1 VKPRARSVGLFAL
14 AIVLVVICDR
24 TSQAQEPAPPATST
38 TSQKPAT
45 AIFVANPTLDSL
57 SVFPLGSNGNV
68 PSLFTRTFLAQPS
81 GIAYWKGNLYVTNI
95 GGTGGYSVTAYPV
108 SGGRRP
114 APLFSIGAQLI
125 IPQGVALDSA
135 GNIYVV
141 NEGIESGDQRS
152 DPPSVTIYRAGSNG
166 DDEPMARI
174 SGPKTRLSYSQALA
188 LDSQGYIYVSNQGYV
203 SNENPKGEPP
213 TITVYAPGSNG
224 NVAPVRV
231 ISGPATLL
239 SAPEGIAVD
248 SSGRLFVSSS
258 APGAPQGAAVLI
270 FAPGSSGNVAP
281 FASIDCDCAKIHTP
295 GAITLGSNGTV
306 YVTTRWNFDTGT
318 AGVAAFTQQ
327 DQEPA
332 EHLNLEPIVTH
343 HPTGPPTIEGYTGQ
357 CLTPILSISGKKTG
371 ISHPG
376 GIAVD
381 PDGNM
386 YVTNDDSNSIGVF
399 KAGANGNVVPSV
411 TIESPTSISSPSSV
425 AVDSNGQIYV
435 ANGSGQGDPRDE
447 SASITVYPP
456 GSYANVAE
464 IATISADGFEDTP
477 GDGLNDKP
485 GLTFAEAIAVD
496 THGKIYV
503 ADTGGRGAGDISNGR
518 IAIFSAGSKGNVAP
532 IATIVGTKTIDNT
545 GLNDPVGLA
554 INSGGDIY
562 VLNSNGGSDN
572 SGSITVYPADANGN
586 VAPKAIIA
594 NEAKDKRTQ
603 FHQPTGMALDSAGD
617 IYVTNNSNDT
627 VTIYAAGKFGDV
639 APKATISGPD
649 TGLNQPHG
657 IGIDSD
663 GKIYVSND
671 GSDNKGADTVTVYA
685 AGSSGDAKPIAIVS
699 GSLTG
704 LGKPGGLAVGP

>member
-1 VKPRARSVGLFAL
+1 MTVKPRARSVGLFAL
-14 AIVLVVICDR
+14 AIILVVICGR
-24 TSQAQEPAPPATST
+24 TSQAQEPAPAATSP
-38 TSQKPAT
+38 TSHKTAP

-57 SVFPLGSNGNV
+57 SVFPVGSNGNV
-68 PSLFTRTFLAQPS
+68 PSLFTRTFLSQPH
-81 GIAYWKGNLYVTNI
+81 GIAYHAGNLYVTNTFPYTI
-95 GGTGGYSVTAYPV
+95 TVYPV
-108 SGGRRP
+108 SAGRRP
-114 APLFSIGAQLI
+114 NPIATISAELV
-125 IPQGVALDSA
+125 IPVAIAIDSA
-135 GNIYVV
+135 GNMYVANQGV
-141 NEGIESGDQRS
+141 PQERDEPASI
-152 DPPSVTIYRAGSNG
+152 TIYRAGSNG
-166 DDEPMARI
+166 DDQPTARI
-174 SGPKTRLSYSQALA
+174 AGANTGLTAPSAIA
-188 LDSQGYIYVSNQGYV
+188 LDSHGFIYVTNV
-203 SNENPKGEPP
+203 SDSQEKPDS
-213 TITVYAPGSNG
+213 IVVYAPGSNG
-224 NVAPVRV
+224 NAAPARV

-239 SAPEGIAVD
+239 SEPDGIAVD
-248 SSGRLFVSSS
+248 SSGNTFVTSRQSEGGS
-258 APGAPQGAAVLI
+258 CCHAAVLI
-270 FAPGSSGNVAP
+270 YAPGAAGNVAP
-281 FASIDCDCAKIHTP
+281 IESIDGDCAKLTMSGGI
-295 GAITLGSNGTV
+295 ALGPNGNI
-306 YVTTRWNFDTGT
+306 YVTNPNPG
-318 AGVAAFTQQ
+318 GPEQG
-327 DQEPA
+327 
-332 EHLNLEPIVTH
+332 IVVFNKRMLA
-343 HPTGPPTIEGYTGQ
+343 PRMMGQ
-357 CLTPILSISGKKTG
+357 CWMPIASIVGDQTG
-371 ISHPG
+371 IDGPW

-381 PDGNM
+381 PAGNM
-386 YVTNDDSNSIGVF
+386 YVPNSEANENSIGVF
-399 KAGANGNVVPSV
+399 SAGANGNVAPSV
-411 TIESPTSISSPSSV
+411 TIESPTQVSSPSSV
-425 AVDSNGQIYV
+425 AIDSTGKVYV
-435 ANGSGQGDPRDE
+435 ANGGGQENAPDGSNR
-447 SASITVYPP
+447 ITIYPP

-572 SGSITVYPADANGN
+572 SGSITVYPSDANGN

-603 FHQPTGMALDSAGD
+603 FHQPAGMALDSAGD

-657 IGIDSD
+657 IGIDSE